1 MRFLR
6 TSLKKG
12 NTAMPLNY
20 LYTRLHLTLTRLT
33 LVELFIEN
41 NQGLEELSQD
51 LSLVVK
57 EREASTVYDTVVLM
71 DILEMHALSLLE
83 TRIEQLCEE
92 FELLVKSIRE
102 NAQKYTNYNLGQ
114 LYAVHLEYPDCLVLE
129 YRPVKDK

>member
-1 MRFLR
+1 
-6 TSLKKG
+6 
-12 NTAMPLNY
+12 MPLNY

-114 LYAVHLEYPDCLVLE
+114 LYAIHLEYPDCLVLE

>member
-1 MRFLR
+1 
-6 TSLKKG
+6 
-12 NTAMPLNY
+12 MPLNY

-114 LYAVHLEYPDCLVLE
+114 LMRFILNIQTALYWNTVQ
-129 YRPVKDK
+129 

>member
-1 MRFLR
+1 
-6 TSLKKG
+6 
-12 NTAMPLNY
+12 MPLNY

-51 LSLVVK
+51 LSLVIK

-92 FELLVKSIRE
+92 FELLVKMVRE
-102 NAQKYTNYNLGQ
+102 NADKYTNYNLGR
-114 LYAVHLEYPDCLVLE
+114 LHAVHLEYPDCLVLE
-129 YRPVKDK
+129 YRPLKDKICQNSLSA